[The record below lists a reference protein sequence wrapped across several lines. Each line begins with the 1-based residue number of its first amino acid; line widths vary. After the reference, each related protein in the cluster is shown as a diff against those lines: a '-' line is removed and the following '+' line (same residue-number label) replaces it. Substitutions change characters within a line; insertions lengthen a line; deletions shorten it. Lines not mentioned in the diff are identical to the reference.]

1 MKNQIKEDKLKNS
14 QKESEDFENLDK
26 ELKDIIST
34 NEALNVSIKK
44 FINYISKEESKN
56 KKV

>member
-1 MKNQIKEDKLKNS
+1 MKNQNNKGKPKNS
-14 QKESEDFENLDK
+14 QKESEDLENLDK

-44 FINYISKEESKN
+44 FINDISKGESNN

>member
-1 MKNQIKEDKLKNS
+1 MKNQNKEDKLKNS
-14 QKESEDFENLDK
+14 QKESEDLENLDK

-44 FINYISKEESKN
+44 FIKDISKEESKN

>member
-1 MKNQIKEDKLKNS
+1 MKNQNKEDKLKNS
-14 QKESEDFENLDK
+14 HKESEDLENLDK

-44 FINYISKEESKN
+44 FIKDISKEESKN